1 MLEGSLQAQTELQ
14 AALEGSLQAQTAESD
29 LSAPSTEPGPDPP
42 PGRRLAPRRLKGRA
56 AAPRGDRARRPSA
69 PPQRAA
75 RARARHNPKPKPN
88 PDPNPKLTAR
98 SPTGARTVDGL
109 KAQQAEL
116 RKGLEAVRAQVSS
129 CVQAQAQAV
138 ERSARSVDELRQ
150 RQESLR
156 PDPAAV
162 PNPDP

>member
-1 MLEGSLQAQTELQ
+1 M
-14 AALEGSLQAQTAESD
+14 EGSLQAQTAESD
-29 LSAPSTEPGPDPP
+29 LSAPSTEPGPDPQ

-56 AAPRGDRARRPSA
+56 ATPRGDRARRPRTSA

-75 RARARHNPKPKPN
+75 ARAPPAHARAMS
-88 PDPNPKLTAR
+88 LTLTLALSSRGAR
-98 SPTGARTVDGL
+98 CPTGARTVDGL